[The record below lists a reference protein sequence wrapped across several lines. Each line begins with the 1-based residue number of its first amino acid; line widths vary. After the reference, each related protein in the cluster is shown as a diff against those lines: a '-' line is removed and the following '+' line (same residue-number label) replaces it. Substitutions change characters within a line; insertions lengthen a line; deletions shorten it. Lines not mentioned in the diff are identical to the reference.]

1 MSSFLEDKLKFWRT
15 GGSFGGHLE
24 DKPILTSFLE
34 VPDKF
39 GDFGASLGI
48 FAVSV
53 SNC

>member
-15 GGSFGGHLE
+15 PTGKMLVLE

-39 GDFGASLGI
+39 GDFGA
-48 FAVSV
+48 VSKFGRY
-53 SNC
+53 